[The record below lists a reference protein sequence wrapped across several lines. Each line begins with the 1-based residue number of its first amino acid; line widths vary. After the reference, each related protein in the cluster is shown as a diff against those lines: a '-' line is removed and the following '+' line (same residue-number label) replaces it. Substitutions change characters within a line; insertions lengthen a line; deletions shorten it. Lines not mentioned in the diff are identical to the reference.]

1 MCRAGQHK
9 GCHRGNREFA
19 VSLATARTNATP
31 AKNPHGK
38 GKRKNWEDRI
48 RDFMKDFTC
57 PENDIERIIAE
68 TKNRTTEKD
77 SDEKKYQIAYNKF
90 VPIMMSI

>member
-19 VSLATARTNATP
+19 VSLATARTNAMP
-31 AKNPHGK
+31 AKKPRGR
-38 GKRKNWEDRI
+38 GKRKDWDERI
-48 RDFMKDFTC
+48 RDLMKDFTC
-57 PENDIERIIAE
+57 PEKDIERIIAE

-77 SDEKKYQIAYNKF
+77 SDDKKYQIAYNKF
-90 VPIMMSI
+90 VPIMMSL